1 MSVNELLFQI
11 DNADFLEAEQLAN
24 LTGIDLTD
32 ADPQVFIN
40 GLSHEKDVIRYVSVK
55 VLGMIAASETKEL
68 ETASTKG
75 LESGKKLE
83 SIKELKSVNDL
94 TLQLTKMLAS
104 DPDDD
109 VKAAVAETLGLIND
123 RLAVPSLIKA
133 LDDKCYLVCRYAIK
147 SLGLIGGDDA
157 ITALIQTSKSD
168 DYDMRIW
175 SASTLKRLVEII
187 G

>member
-11 DNADFLEAEQLAN
+11 DSADFLEAEQLAN
-24 LTGIDLTD
+24 LAGIDLTD

-55 VLGMIAASETKEL
+55 VLGMLAA
-68 ETASTKG
+68 TATEG
-75 LESGKKLE
+75 LEASLVKGWK
-83 SIKELKSVNDL
+83 SINGL

-133 LDDKCYLVCRYAIK
+133 LDDKCYLVRRYAIK
-147 SLGLIGGDDA
+147 SLGLIGGDNA

-168 DYDMRIW
+168 DHDMRIW
-175 SASTLKRLVEII
+175 SASTLKRFMAVS
-187 G
+187 

>member
-1 MSVNELLFQI
+1 MSVNELLSRI
-11 DNADFLEAEQLAN
+11 DSADFLEAEQLAN
-24 LTGIDLTD
+24 LAGIDLTD

-55 VLGMIAASETKEL
+55 VLGLIAASATKGL
-68 ETASTKG
+68 DPLSTKG
-75 LESGKKLE
+75 LESTNG
-83 SIKELKSVNDL
+83 L

-104 DPDDD
+104 DPDND
-109 VKAAVAETLGLIND
+109 VKSAVAETLGLIND

-133 LDDKCYLVCRYAIK
+133 LDDKCYLVRRYAIK

-157 ITALIQTSKSD
+157 ITSLIQTSKSD

-175 SASTLKRLVEII
+175 SASTLKRFMDVS
-187 G
+187 